1 MDGEF
6 IMHHKILDA
15 LANITTP
22 ERMVIYKESVSILLL
37 KDLSIYDLIFDNFH
51 DSMFESDTVSN
62 LADFDNLLIGNLRGT
77 IEEFGIYLAMDVVD
91 ARSVE
96 PMTYLAKML
105 YDYDRYDD
113 QNELLLMLEQEVP
126 ATELIGE
133 MVASIT
139 SYNKVEA
146 VMEIISD
153 VSTAIIK
160 KMRLTSQETIKAM
173 ELEPTYSQE
182 ELERIAY
189 LAKLSDKF
197 QTRAAYDM
205 LAQGW
210 KFGDD
215 LGKYALALVPADEVK
230 EPSHVAAL
238 LCLAAVMANTPIK
251 KIKEVVGEYVQSRFD
266 DKADLMMGIGRAL
279 NRIDLEVV

>member
-77 IEEFGIYLAMDVVD
+77 IEEFGIYLAMDMVD

-266 DKADLMMGIGRAL
+266 DKTDLMMGIGRAL

>member
-77 IEEFGIYLAMDVVD
+77 IEEFGIYLAMDMVD

-266 DKADLMMGIGRAL
+266 EKPALMMGIGRAL
-279 NRIDLEVV
+279 NNIILEV